1 MPEERLQRRLSAI
14 LAADVVGYSRM
25 MGRDEA
31 GTLARLKSLRAEFL
45 HPKVAEYGGRI
56 VKTTGDGTLIEF
68 GSAVDAVAH
77 AVDVQRGMAERN
89 ASLPKEEQVWLRL
102 GINVGDIIIDGD
114 DIFGDGVNVAARLE
128 ALAEPGGICISDRV
142 HDYVGD
148 RLDITCDD
156 LGQQAVKNVAEP
168 VHIYRIR
175 LGHTEATSTSESQG
189 PAALPDNP
197 SIAVLPFE
205 DMSADKDQEYFADGM
220 VEDIITALSRFN
232 QFKVIARNSAF
243 VYKGRNV
250 DVRQVGRELS
260 VLYVLEGSVR
270 RSGNRLRITGQLIE
284 ASNGTHL
291 WAERFDGDLE
301 DVFELQDRIT
311 ESVIGAI
318 EPALLF
324 AEVDRARRLPPE
336 SLAAY
341 DLYLQALPY
350 LYAFRPEENRKALDL
365 LYEAIDRDP
374 DYGIALAYCAWGYEQ
389 RLTRGWEAYGDNDAD
404 SAIQLARRALETKTN
419 DPRALAAAGFVLVM
433 VGRDYN
439 TGLSAI
445 RRAEELNPNVAFVSM
460 HIGVALMFAGE
471 SIDRALAHLEHAIR
485 VSPGDPGGFTYR
497 AMSAFC
503 HFHAGRDEMAVE
515 LARRAV
521 DVYPDWDTT
530 YWVLVPALARSGR
543 MEEARAA
550 LEELRRLSP
559 HITGSLLRQT
569 LPYRDKDM
577 LEAVVNGLV
586 AAGLPQ

>member
-68 GSAVDAVAH
+68 GSAVDAVSH
-77 AVDVQRGMAERN
+77 AVDVQRGMTERN
-89 ASLPKEEQVWLRL
+89 SSLPKEEQIWLRL

-148 RLDITCDD
+148 RLDIACED
-156 LGQQAVKNVAEP
+156 LGQQAVKNIAEP
-168 VHIYRIR
+168 VHVYRIR
-175 LGHTEATSTSESQG
+175 LGNAEATSSSDSQG
-189 PAALPDNP
+189 QLPLPSKP

-205 DMSADKDQEYFADGM
+205 NMSGDPEQAYFADGM
-220 VEDIITALSRFN
+220 VEDIITDLSRFN

-250 DVRQVGRELS
+250 DVRQVGRELG
-260 VLYVLEGSVR
+260 VRYVLEGSVR

-311 ESVIGAI
+311 ESVVGAI
-318 EPALLF
+318 EPTLLF
-324 AEVDRARRLPPE
+324 AEVERARRLPPE

-365 LYEAIDRDP
+365 LYEAIERDP
-374 DYGIALAYCAWGYEQ
+374 DYGIALAYGAWGYEQ
-389 RLTRGWEAYGDNDAD
+389 RLTRGWDPYGENDAD
-404 SAIQLARRALETKTN
+404 AAIQLARRALETKTD

-460 HIGVALMFAGE
+460 HIGVALIFAGE

-485 VSPGDPGGFTYR
+485 VSPGDPGGFIYR
-497 AMSAFC
+497 AMAAFC
-503 HFHAGRDEMAVE
+503 HFHAGRDEMAIE

-521 DVYPDWDTT
+521 DIYPNWDTT

-543 MEEARAA
+543 TEEARGA

-569 LPYRDKDM
+569 LPYRHKDM
-577 LEAVVNGLV
+577 LEAVVSGLV
-586 AAGLPQ
+586 AAGLPN